1 MTNDADDRFDAL
13 LRDAAATYNRPP
25 ADGDLPLDEMWRTI
39 EAEAFPTAGSSAA
52 PRGEETAQRAEPRR
66 TSRSAWQR
74 SQWLR
79 IAAALVIGVG
89 IGRVSLLV
97 GDENRS
103 PRADNR
109 PTTGPTPQ
117 TSVSASQSYDPST
130 TRYLG
135 QAAALL
141 IALPAEANTGKP
153 DQRFLTRANELL
165 VTTRLL
171 LDSPTASEQGLRNL
185 LEDLE
190 LVLVQVV
197 RLEHERNRAQRT
209 ELELIQQALDQ
220 RDVLPRLRNAVSEH
234 GADD

>member
-1 MTNDADDRFDAL
+1 MTHDADDRFDAL
-13 LRDAAATYNRPP
+13 LRDAAETYNRPP
-25 ADGDLPLDEMWRTI
+25 ADGDLPLDAMWRTI
-39 EAEAFPTAGSSAA
+39 EAESFSTTGTPAA
-52 PRGEETAQRAEPRR
+52 PHSQEMAKRTEP
-66 TSRSAWQR
+66 RSAWHG

-79 IAAALVIGVG
+79 IAAALMIGVG
-89 IGRVSLLV
+89 IGRISLL
-97 GDENRS
+97 GARGRNTATDIE
-103 PRADNR
+103 R
-109 PTTGPTPQ
+109 PASTATPQ
-117 TSVSASQSYDPST
+117 TIASTPQSYDPST
-130 TRYLG
+130 SRYLG

-141 IALPAEANTGKP
+141 IALPAEANTGRP
-153 DQRFLTRANELL
+153 DRRFLTRANELL

-171 LDSPTASEQGLRNL
+171 LDSPSASEQGLRNL

-197 RLEHERNRAQRT
+197 RLEHERDRAQRT